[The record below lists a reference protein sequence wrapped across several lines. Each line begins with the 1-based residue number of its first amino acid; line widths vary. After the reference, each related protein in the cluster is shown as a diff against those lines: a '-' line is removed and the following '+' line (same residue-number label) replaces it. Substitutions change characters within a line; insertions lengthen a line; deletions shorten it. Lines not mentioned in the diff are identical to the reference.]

1 MRRVLPI
8 AGRDRSSESD
18 MELVFGL
25 HVPEED
31 RTRSFET
38 GTEAREYEVR
48 ATKRASCVGDPR
60 RRDGELNRGSV
71 VSSK

>member
-1 MRRVLPI
+1 
-8 AGRDRSSESD
+8 

-25 HVPEED
+25 HVSEED

-60 RRDGELNRGSV
+60 RRDGELNKGSE
-71 VSSK
+71 